1 MPKTTIKALAACLLV
16 TACAVTPTWPPLDAQ
31 RQAVEATERAFAQT
45 MADRNFPAFSAY
57 IADDA
62 VFFGQQQVLRG
73 RDAVL
78 ARWRPL
84 FDGAAPFSWAP
95 ARVEVLGTGGLALS
109 TGPVRDPAGVCIG
122 SFTSIWRLEP
132 QGHWR
137 IVFDKGSSDC
147 N

>member
-16 TACAVTPTWPPLDAQ
+16 TACAATPTRPALDAQ

-45 MADRNFPAFSAY
+45 MADRDFTAFSTY
-57 IADDA
+57 VADDA
-62 VFFGQQQVLRG
+62 VFFGQQQVQRG
-73 RDAVL
+73 RGAVL

-109 TGPVRDPAGVCIG
+109 TGSVRGPAGACIG

-137 IVFDKGSSDC
+137 IVFDKGSNDC